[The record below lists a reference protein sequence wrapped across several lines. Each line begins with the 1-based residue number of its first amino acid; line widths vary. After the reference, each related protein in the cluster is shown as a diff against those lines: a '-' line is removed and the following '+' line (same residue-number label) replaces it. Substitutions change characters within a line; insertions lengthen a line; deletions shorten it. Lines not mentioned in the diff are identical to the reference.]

1 MNDPIIPVIAARGR
15 RLAAAAVM
23 TLAAAL
29 PAPAVRAI
37 QRDLGTQEL
46 QRAIKMGSGS
56 DADRARFHAAYI
68 VPLSSAD
75 PAIER
80 LEVLTEFR
88 RVVIE
93 AEDRLRK
100 GDHMFGAGQA
110 SGVIRAWHDKVTLV
124 LRLRFHPQNVL
135 VTVPSYE
142 LTLGDRGPAPL
153 DIRRTPVYAMTGTG
167 QKPGTAMYGATV
179 EADFDVAAVGRTS
192 RSVRVLLQGK
202 ELARATVNVAQID

>member
-1 MNDPIIPVIAARGR
+1 MGDPTTAARGWR
-15 RLAAAAVM
+15 QVVALVAVIRLAA
-23 TLAAAL
+23 
-29 PAPAVRAI
+29 PAVHAI

-46 QRAIKMGSGS
+46 QRAIKIGSGS

-68 VPLSSAD
+68 FPLRSAD

-110 SGVIRAWHDKVTLV
+110 SNAIRPWHDKVTLV
-124 LRLRFHPQNVL
+124 LRLKFHPQNVL

-142 LTLGDRGPAPL
+142 LAIGDRGPAPL
-153 DIRRTPVYAMTGTG
+153 DVRRTPVYATGTT
-167 QKPGTAMYGATV
+167 QKPGSSMYGATV
-179 EADFDVAAVGRTS
+179 EADFDVAAVGQTS
-192 RSVRVLLQGK
+192 RTVRVLLEGK
-202 ELARATVNVAQID
+202 ELARATINFAQID

>member
-1 MNDPIIPVIAARGR
+1 MTDPIIPAIAARGW
-15 RLAAAAVM
+15 RLAAALGIS
-23 TLAAAL
+23 LAA
-29 PAPAVRAI
+29 PSVRAI

-46 QRAIKMGSGS
+46 QRAIKIGSGA

-68 VPLSSAD
+68 VPLRSAD
-75 PAIER
+75 PQIER

-110 SGVIRAWHDKVTLV
+110 SIAIRPWHDKVTLV

-135 VTVPSYE
+135 VAVPS
-142 LTLGDRGPAPL
+142 
-153 DIRRTPVYAMTGTG
+153 
-167 QKPGTAMYGATV
+167 
-179 EADFDVAAVGRTS
+179 
-192 RSVRVLLQGK
+192 
-202 ELARATVNVAQID
+202 

>member
-1 MNDPIIPVIAARGR
+1 MGDPTTAARGWR
-15 RLAAAAVM
+15 QVVALVAVIRLAA
-23 TLAAAL
+23 
-29 PAPAVRAI
+29 PAVHAI

-46 QRAIKMGSGS
+46 QRAIKIGSGS

-68 VPLSSAD
+68 FPLRSAD

-110 SGVIRAWHDKVTLV
+110 SNAIRPWHDKVTLV
-124 LRLRFHPQNVL
+124 LRLKFHPQNVL

-142 LTLGDRGPAPL
+142 LVIGDRGPAPL
-153 DIRRTPVYAMTGTG
+153 DVRRTPVYATGTT
-167 QKPGTAMYGATV
+167 QKPGSSMYGATV
-179 EADFDVAAVGRTS
+179 EADFDVAAVGQTS
-192 RSVRVLLQGK
+192 RTVRVLLEGK
-202 ELARATVNVAQID
+202 ELARATINFAQID